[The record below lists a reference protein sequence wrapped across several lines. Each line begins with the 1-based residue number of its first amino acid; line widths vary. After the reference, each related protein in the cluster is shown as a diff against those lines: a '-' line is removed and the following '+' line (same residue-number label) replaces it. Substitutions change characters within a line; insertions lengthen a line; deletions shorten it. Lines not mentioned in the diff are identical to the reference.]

1 MTKLL
6 LATFIVKKTGPMDG
20 PTDQWTDIPSYR
32 DAWKEEKEKK
42 KKNTKAKMVKK

>member
-32 DAWKEEKEKK
+32 DAWKEEKE
-42 KKNTKAKMVKK
+42 NTKAKMVKK